1 MLIPVIKHNSIFRFL
16 HLNLFSHITIIFFSI
31 EVILYYH
38 LDKIAVY
45 RDFIVKMMK
54 YVKIPLNRSGLL
66 NIDISNKQGNPP

>member
-16 HLNLFSHITIIFFSI
+16 HLNLFSHITIFFSI